1 MTPALIHPRKIHL
14 ENVTMFNRFPNNDII
29 LTKLDNLINL
39 YQFKL
44 ENNSSSFTWTNGI
57 LTFETQC
64 NPFTGDIFKRNKSTN
79 MIYTDKSRIGNF
91 GNMFI
96 SSRNLEYLRNFINY
110 FEENFADDVLD
121 YDPELLDD

>member
-1 MTPALIHPRKIHL
+1 MTPALIYPRKIHL

-29 LTKLDNLINL
+29 LTKLDNLINS

-44 ENNSSSFTWTNGI
+44 ENNSSSFTWSNGI

-96 SSRNLEYLRNFINY
+96 SSRNLEYLRNFINN